1 MIRFTLRQL
10 EYFVAVG
17 EAGSITVAA
26 GRVNVSSPSISTAIS
41 QLETEFGMPLFV
53 RQHAQGLSLTQAGRV
68 LMDQA
73 RSVLREADRL
83 VDLAGDVSGQVRGP
97 IMVGCMLTFAQVV
110 LPALRKDFTD
120 SFPDVRFSQSEYD
133 ANELVS
139 ALRRAEIDVALA
151 YDLVVPPDLSF
162 IPLIEMPPF
171 VLISADHPLADRTEI
186 EIEELRSLPMVLLDL
201 PQSADYFL
209 SFFQDKGIKP
219 EISERSRDIA
229 VVRSLVGNG
238 FGYSIANLRPLN
250 GLSPDGKALKF
261 VPLAGKLRP
270 LKMGLLMPPHA
281 DTTHL
286 VRSFVDFTQSWVR
299 DGFSPG
305 GVPREI
311 SGPLASPAVAETA
324 RTTPPEN

>member
-53 RQHAQGLSLTQAGRV
+53 RQHAQGLSLTQAGRA

-73 RSVLREADRL
+73 RAVLREADRL
-83 VDLAGDVSGQVRGP
+83 VDLAGDISGQVRGP
-97 IMVGCMLTFAQVV
+97 IMVGCM
-110 LPALRKDFTD
+110 
-120 SFPDVRFSQSEYD
+120 
-133 ANELVS
+133 
-139 ALRRAEIDVALA
+139 LA

-171 VLISADHPLADRTEI
+171 VLISADHPLADRDEI
-186 EIEELRSLPMVLLDL
+186 EVEELRSLPMVLLDL

-209 SFFQDKGIKP
+209 SFFFQDKGIKP

-229 VVRSLVGNG
+229 VVRSLVANG

-261 VPLAGKLRP
+261 IPLAGNLRP

-281 DTTHL
+281 DTTHV
-286 VRSFVDFTQSWVR
+286 VRSFVDFAQSWVR

-305 GVPREI
+305 GVPLEV

-324 RTTPPEN
+324 KTTPPES

>member
-53 RQHAQGLSLTQAGRV
+53 RQHAQGLSLTQAGRA

-73 RSVLREADRL
+73 RAVLREADRL
-83 VDLAGDVSGQVRGP
+83 VDLAGDISGQVRGP
-97 IMVGCMLTFAQVV
+97 IMVGCM
-110 LPALRKDFTD
+110 
-120 SFPDVRFSQSEYD
+120 
-133 ANELVS
+133 
-139 ALRRAEIDVALA
+139 LA

-171 VLISADHPLADRTEI
+171 VLISADQPLADRDEI
-186 EIEELRSLPMVLLDL
+186 EVEELRSLPMVLLDL

-229 VVRSLVGNG
+229 VVRS
-238 FGYSIANLRPLN
+238 
-250 GLSPDGKALKF
+250 
-261 VPLAGKLRP
+261 
-270 LKMGLLMPPHA
+270 
-281 DTTHL
+281 
-286 VRSFVDFTQSWVR
+286 FVDFAQSWVR

-305 GVPREI
+305 GVPLEV

-324 RTTPPEN
+324 KTTPPES